1 MKAVLGIGDR
11 GHQSSASNR
20 VGPSLLYEHHLHLV
34 PVATLTGYAY
44 GPKEPIIS
52 GES

>member
-1 MKAVLGIGDR
+1 MGIGDI
-11 GHQSSASNR
+11 R
-20 VGPSLLYEHHLHLV
+20 VLLLIVLGLFYEHHLHLV
-34 PVATLTGYAY
+34 PVATLAGYAY